1 MLDADFTV
9 HLNQSF
15 SFSIK
20 QATPLSGGDINAVL
34 LLTTDQGN
42 FVIKINDAQR
52 FPEMF
57 SLEKLGLESL
67 AQSKSFII
75 PEVLGVGTFR
85 TKSYLLLDYIE
96 SGKPS
101 VDFDEIFAQNLA
113 KMHQTTSAFGF
124 QKDNYIGSLPQYNT
138 EEASAADFYI
148 KQRLMPQFKMAA
160 ERGFAFGDV
169 DLLYKSI
176 PDLIPEEPA
185 ALIHGDLWGGNFMVN
200 SDGNSVLID
209 PATCYAPRE
218 MDLAMMR
225 LFGGFNENIFD
236 KYHEVFPLCEGWKAR
251 IKLWQLYY
259 ILVHVNLFGG
269 HYYNTANSILKTYI

>member
-1 MLDADFTV
+1 MLDADFTI

-20 QATPLSGGDINAVL
+20 QASPLSGGDINAVF

-75 PEVLGVGTFR
+75 LEVLGVGTFE
-85 TKSYLLLDYIE
+85 TKSYLLLEHIE

-101 VDFDEIFAQNLA
+101 VDFDEIFANNLA

-160 ERGFAFGDV
+160 DRGYTFEDV

-176 PDLIPEEPA
+176 PDLIPDEPA

-200 SDGNSVLID
+200 SDGNPVLID

-225 LFGGFNENIFD
+225 LFGGFNENIFIT
-236 KYHEVFPLCEGWKAR
+236 YHEVFPLCEGWKAR

-259 ILVHVNLFGG
+259 ILVHVNLFGA
-269 HYYNTANSILKTYI
+269 HYYNTANSILKTYL

>member
-20 QATPLSGGDINAVL
+20 QATPLSGGDINAVF

-75 PEVLGVGTFR
+75 PEVLGVGTFK

-101 VDFDEIFAQNLA
+101 VDFDEIFANNLA

-160 ERGFAFGDV
+160 DRGFAFEDV
-169 DLLYKSI
+169 DLLCKSI
-176 PDLIPEEPA
+176 PDLIPDEPA

-200 SDGNSVLID
+200 SDGNPVLID

-225 LFGGFNENIFD
+225 LFGGFNENKFD

>member
-1 MLDADFTV
+1 MLDADFTI

-20 QATPLSGGDINAVL
+20 QATPLSGGDINAVF

-67 AQSKSFII
+67 AQSKSFIT
-75 PEVLGVGTFR
+75 PEVLNVGTFK
-85 TKSYLLLDYIE
+85 TKSYLLLEHIE

-101 VDFDEIFAQNLA
+101 VDFDEIFANNLA

-160 ERGFAFGDV
+160 DRGFAFGDV

-176 PDLIPEEPA
+176 PDLIPDEPA

-200 SDGNSVLID
+200 SDGNPVLID

-225 LFGGFNENIFD
+225 LFGGFNENTFD

-269 HYYNTANSILKTYI
+269 HYYDTANSILKTYI

>member
-1 MLDADFTV
+1 MLDADFTI

-20 QATPLSGGDINAVL
+20 QATPLSGGDINAVF

-67 AQSKSFII
+67 AQSKSFIT
-75 PEVLGVGTFR
+75 PEVLGTGTFK
-85 TKSYLLLDYIE
+85 TKSYLLLEHIE

-101 VDFDEIFAQNLA
+101 VDFDEIFANNLA

-160 ERGFAFGDV
+160 DRGFSFGDV

-176 PDLIPEEPA
+176 PDLIPDEPA

-200 SDGNSVLID
+200 SDGNPVLID

-236 KYHEVFPLCEGWKAR
+236 KYREVFPLCEGWTER